1 MRKGDR
7 AAVSEN
13 NKELLK
19 RGLILFFSV
28 LMLVYI
34 VYQVYMITHDPVD
47 TEVVRT
53 TTINDSVDTEVFVV
67 RSEEY
72 IKTKKNGTII
82 SLVSDGS
89 RVAQGEGVAAIF
101 TDTEDAANYARLKNI
116 EAELTRYNR
125 LNSQSSSY
133 AVNVSTMNRTIA
145 EEIITMVEA
154 IDDGDVATAQEDIY
168 NVRDKIIT
176 RQIATGEPVD
186 LDAKIA
192 SLNHEYQTLQQ
203 KSSKHNALTAQHSG
217 YYISGSDGF
226 ETTVDY
232 SKVKDMTVKDV
243 QKALKASARKVP
255 DSVIGKVCN
264 DFDWYM
270 ICVIPSNHA
279 GDLVVGDSVSVNMPY
294 SAVSSVPAKVAAINN
309 EQNEKKCAVILCSNR
324 MNSFIAAL
332 RKEKAE
338 LVIDSYTGL
347 KVSVKAIRVNE
358 KGEQGVFIKEGNI
371 ARFKK
376 LDTIFTNDKYVISK
390 PHETGNYVSLYDN
403 VILGGKDLYD
413 GKIIR

>member
-116 EAELTRYNR
+116 EAELKRYNR
-125 LNSQSSSY
+125 LNSQSSSQ
-133 AVNVSTMNRTIA
+133 RLDH
-145 EEIITMVEA
+145 EPHHCRG
-154 IDDGDVATAQEDIY
+154 DHHDG
-168 NVRDKIIT
+168 
-176 RQIATGEPVD
+176 
-186 LDAKIA
+186 
-192 SLNHEYQTLQQ
+192 
-203 KSSKHNALTAQHSG
+203 
-217 YYISGSDGF
+217 
-226 ETTVDY
+226 
-232 SKVKDMTVKDV
+232 
-243 QKALKASARKVP
+243 
-255 DSVIGKVCN
+255 
-264 DFDWYM
+264 
-270 ICVIPSNHA
+270 
-279 GDLVVGDSVSVNMPY
+279 
-294 SAVSSVPAKVAAINN
+294 
-309 EQNEKKCAVILCSNR
+309 
-324 MNSFIAAL
+324 
-332 RKEKAE
+332 
-338 LVIDSYTGL
+338 
-347 KVSVKAIRVNE
+347 
-358 KGEQGVFIKEGNI
+358 
-371 ARFKK
+371 
-376 LDTIFTNDKYVISK
+376 
-390 PHETGNYVSLYDN
+390 
-403 VILGGKDLYD
+403 GGH
-413 GKIIR
+413 R